1 MAFTHRSSQ
10 MNEPKALKCVTLKCR
25 FQGTLDRLRDE
36 MGAEM
41 TASEVAHC
49 GTVPETVAKS

>member
-1 MAFTHRSSQ
+1 MRDTQVS
-10 MNEPKALKCVTLKCR
+10 

-49 GTVPETVAKS
+49 GTDPGNCRKILKKR

>member
-1 MAFTHRSSQ
+1 MRDTQVS
-10 MNEPKALKCVTLKCR
+10 

-49 GTVPETVAKS
+49 GTLPETVAES

>member
-1 MAFTHRSSQ
+1 MRDTQVSSQ
-10 MNEPKALKCVTLKCR
+10 
-25 FQGTLDRLRDE
+25 GTFVRLSDE

-49 GTVPETVAKS
+49 GTVLETVEKS